1 MSALLYIHRMAY
13 EEKRAWIYAV
23 ASVVAYALYAA
34 IVLSR
39 AGDIPLTH
47 VRYVKT
53 LIWTVGLS
61 IAVQIVLSIAVSV
74 ASPRDRDKKDQ
85 RDREIGRFG
94 EHIGQ
99 SLVVVGGVAAL
110 VLAMVE
116 ADSFWIANVLYLC
129 FTLSA
134 VLSSVAK
141 IFAYRRGFHPW

>member
-1 MSALLYIHRMAY
+1 MSAMLYIRRMAY
-13 EEKRAWIYAV
+13 EEKRAWIYAA
-23 ASVVAYALYAA
+23 ASVVAYAFYAA

-39 AGDIPLTH
+39 AGDTSLTQVH
-47 VRYVKT
+47 YVT
-53 LIWTVGLS
+53 TMLWTIGLS

-74 ASPRDRDKKDQ
+74 ASPRDRDKRDQ

-99 SLVVVGGVAAL
+99 SLVVLGGVAAL
-110 VLAMVE
+110 VLAMLE
-116 ADSFWIANVLYLC
+116 ADYFWIANVLFLC

-141 IFAYRRGFHPW
+141 IVAYRRGFHPW

>member
-1 MSALLYIHRMAY
+1 MLAMLYIRRMAY

-23 ASVVAYALYAA
+23 ASVVAYAIYVA
-34 IVLSR
+34 IVLGR
-39 AGDIPLTH
+39 AVDTSLVH
-47 VRYVKT
+47 VRYVST
-53 LIWTVGLS
+53 LLWTVGLS
-61 IAVQIVLSIAVSV
+61 IAVQIVLSIAVSA
-74 ASPRDRDKKDQ
+74 ASPRDRDRKDQ

-99 SLVVVGGVAAL
+99 SLVIAGGVAAL
-110 VLAMVE
+110 VLAMLE
-116 ADSFWIANVLYLC
+116 ADYFWIANVLYLG